1 MSPNDES
8 TNSDANISDEEKR
21 FAPPELKAEKKPE
34 IENTDKTSKETTPK
48 KADQKDETSEEKA
61 PESKTTET
69 ASEQAASST
78 EKEKTS
84 PAQEEK
90 PSAELDSQ
98 ETAIQKETNKKPQ
111 GSIPNKKSKLSA
123 IVLDILILVLVV
135 GAGFVGW
142 KYYEQNKALPPSL
155 LERTKLDY
163 ENILEQYQKTQL
175 DLINAEKRRI
185 HIDSLIKQT
194 DRLMDMRKALE
205 LKRETLAQKEKEI
218 ADKRAEMRAYF
229 LRFRNAARK
238 NGRSLEFES
247 LILPKTKQTFLEVVV
262 QRVLPNGISIVHA
275 GGATMIPAQ
284 DLPEELQTRWA
295 YTDPLGIADMEVE
308 AAADNKLK
316 EKLGRNLPKLKSI
329 PGEELDN
336 DTQPTPANLATPKA
350 IETKSYD
357 PPSKAPSVT
366 TGTTPSKTNTE
377 EPSNL
382 DDKWTPPVPP
392 LPLEN

>member
-1 MSPNDES
+1 MSSNDES
-8 TNSDANISDEEKR
+8 NNSDVIISDEDKR
-21 FAPPELKAEKKPE
+21 YAPPELTTEKKNKVESSDQTP
-34 IENTDKTSKETTPK
+34 TDTASQKTEKEEKKESDTTESDTTPK
-48 KADQKDETSEEKA
+48 QVKPSTKKEEET
-61 PESKTTET
+61 
-69 ASEQAASST
+69 
-78 EKEKTS
+78 
-84 PAQEEK
+84 PARQEEK
-90 PSAELDSQ
+90 TTDKLSSQ
-98 ETAIQKETNKKPQ
+98 ETVAKNEAKKESQEP
-111 GSIPNKKSKLSA
+111 SSRKKSSFST
-123 IVLDILILVLVV
+123 IILDILILLMIV

-142 KYYEQNKALPPSL
+142 KYYEQNKALPPTL

-205 LKRETLAQKEKEI
+205 LKREALSQKEKEI

-238 NGRSLEFES
+238 NGRDLEFES

-262 QRVLPNGISIVHA
+262 QRVHPNGISIVHA
-275 GGATMIPAQ
+275 GGATLIPAQ
-284 DLPEELQTRWA
+284 DLPEELQTRWG

-316 EKLGRNLPKLKSI
+316 EKLGKNIPKLKSI
-329 PGEELDN
+329 PGEEVDS
-336 DTQPTPANLATPKA
+336 DAVPSPTAIVPPKA
-350 IETKSYD
+350 IGTKSYD
-357 PPSKAPSVT
+357 PPSKAPSVA
-366 TGTTPSKTNTE
+366 TGTTPSKKNTE

-382 DDKWTPPVPP
+382 DDKWAPPAPP